1 MHQMEEYPMK
11 YLCIVYAGT
20 GPDTLSEAEGTAI
33 KDACIEGDNALFE
46 AGKLYMASPLQG
58 PEAGAHLR
66 QVNGK
71 TVRIDGPYTETKELV
86 AGFMV
91 IEAAN
96 LDEAVAIAAPGPLD
110 GLVSL
115 EIRPLLNEKH
125 STTGQDRSAFFVR
138 RS

>member
-1 MHQMEEYPMK
+1 MK
-11 YLCIVYAGT
+11 YLCIVYAGA
-20 GPDTLSEAEGTAI
+20 GPDTLSEAESVAI

-66 QVNGK
+66 QVNGR
-71 TVRIDGPYTETKELV
+71 TTRIDGPYAETKELV
-86 AGFMV
+86 AGFVV

-96 LDEAVAIAAPGPLD
+96 MDEAIAVAAPGPLD

-115 EIRPLLNEKH
+115 EIRPLLDESH
-125 STTGQDRSAFFVR
+125 SVTGQDRSAFFVG

>member
-1 MHQMEEYPMK
+1 MK

-20 GPDTLSEAEGTAI
+20 GSDTLSDAEATAI
-33 KDACIEGDNALFE
+33 KDACIEGDNALFA

-58 PEAGAHLR
+58 PETGVHLR
-66 QVNGK
+66 NVNGK
-71 TVRIDGPYTETKELV
+71 TSRVDGPYAETKELV

-91 IEAAN
+91 IEAA
-96 LDEAVAIAAPGPLD
+96 DMEEAIAVAAPGPLE

-115 EIRPLLNEKH
+115 EIRPLRDESH
-125 STTGQDRSAFFVR
+125 SVTGQDRSAFFVR

>member
-1 MHQMEEYPMK
+1 MK
-11 YLCIVYAGT
+11 YLCIVYAGA
-20 GPDTLSEAEGTAI
+20 GPDTLSEAESVAI

-58 PEAGAHLR
+58 PEAGVQLR
-66 QVNGK
+66 QVNGR
-71 TVRIDGPYTETKELV
+71 TTRIDGPYAETKELV

-96 LDEAVAIAAPGPLD
+96 MDEAIAVAAPGPLD

-115 EIRPLLNEKH
+115 EIRPLLDESH
-125 STTGQDRSAFFVR
+125 SVTGQDRSAFFVR